1 MQLAT
6 IDYLIIIVY
15 LISTV
20 ILGIF
25 LERKAREGIDSY
37 FLGNRNLPWWVLG
50 ASGMASNTD
59 LAGTMI
65 ITALIYAVG
74 AKGFFIEIRGGVVL
88 IMAIMMVFMGKW
100 NRRAQV
106 MTLAEWCIF
115 RFGEGRE
122 GKIARIISTVA
133 TLILAVGEIS
143 YFTVAG
149 GKFLG
154 EFLGINGELA
164 SIPLIVFALTY
175 TTVSGFYG
183 VVWTDVF
190 QGVLIFVAIIYICT
204 LAFSIATIPET
215 FSVSIPVGEGFELQ
229 QWNFADWSSISPS
242 LTLDL
247 PGDYAIF
254 NLFGG
259 IIFFYLL
266 KVLLE
271 GFGGGK
277 GYLVQRYFAAKSDQE
292 AGLLSLLW
300 IILLSFRWPV
310 VTAFAM
316 LGIHYG
322 ATQGVIAD
330 PELILPTV
338 IAEYVPI
345 GIKGLLIACF
355 ISAAMSTFD
364 SIINSS
370 AAYWVK
376 DIYQAYLNPQASPQQ
391 LLMQSRLAS
400 VVIVIVGVLLSYQI
414 KNINEIWGWLTLG
427 LGVGLSIPLV
437 LRWYWWRF
445 NGYGFAVGTI
455 AGILAAILSKVL
467 IIPSLDRPQFGEY
480 ALFLIPSIS
489 SFIGCIIGTFLTEPT
504 DLKVLDNF
512 YKVTR
517 PFGFWGIVGK
527 KLPDDLQQTIQN
539 ENRRDLLST
548 FIAIPWQLVLFMMG
562 ITFMM
567 KRWDS
572 FGTLTVIFILLSI
585 VLYFTWF
592 RYLNR
597 VDSLNQ
603 EPQSHQELSSIAH
616 HRKDCR

>member
-6 IDYLIIIVY
+6 IDYLIIIIY
-15 LISTV
+15 LIATV

-59 LAGTMI
+59 LAGTMLI
-65 ITALIYAVG
+65 VALIYAVG

-88 IMAIMMVFMGKW
+88 IMAIMMIFMGKW

-106 MTLAEWCIF
+106 MTLAEWCVL
-115 RFGEGRE
+115 RFGEERE
-122 GKIARIISTVA
+122 GKIARIVSTVA
-133 TLILAVGEIS
+133 TLLLAVGEIS
-143 YFTVAG
+143 YFAIAG

-154 EFLGINGELA
+154 QFLGIDDRLA
-164 SIPLIVFALTY
+164 AIALIVFALIY

-190 QGVLIFVAIIYICT
+190 QGILIFVAIIYVCI

-229 QWNFADWSSISPS
+229 QWNFADWSNILPS

-247 PGDYAIF
+247 PGDYAVF

-271 GFGGGK
+271 GFGGGR
-277 GYLVQRYFAAKSDQE
+277 GYLVQRYFAAKSDRE

-300 IILLSFRWPV
+300 IILLSFRWPL
-310 VTAFAM
+310 VTAFAL

-322 ATQGVIAD
+322 ITQGVISD

-376 DIYQAYLNPQASPQQ
+376 DIYQAYFNPQASPQQ

-400 VVIVIVGVLLSYQI
+400 VAIVVVGVLLSYQI

-445 NGYGFAVGTI
+445 NGYGFAVGTV
-455 AGILAAILSKVL
+455 AGILAAILSKVF
-467 IIPSLDRPQFGEY
+467 IISSLNRPQFGEY

-517 PFGFWGIVGK
+517 PFGFWGIVRE
-527 KLPDDLQQTIQN
+527 KLSDDVRESIQN
-539 ENRRDLLST
+539 ENRRDLFST

-592 RYLNR
+592 RYL
-597 VDSLNQ
+597 DKL
-603 EPQSHQELSSIAH
+603 E
-616 HRKDCR
+616 

>member
-6 IDYLIIIVY
+6 IDYLIIIIY
-15 LISTV
+15 LIATV

-88 IMAIMMVFMGKW
+88 IMAIMMIFMGKW

-106 MTLAEWCIF
+106 MTLAEWCVL
-115 RFGEGRE
+115 RFGEGKE
-122 GKIARIISTVA
+122 GKIARIVSTVA
-133 TLILAVGEIS
+133 TLLLAVGEIS

-154 EFLGINGELA
+154 QFLGINDGLA
-164 SIPLIVFALTY
+164 AIALIVFALIY

-190 QGVLIFVAIIYICT
+190 QGFLIFVAIIYICT
-204 LAFSIATIPET
+204 LAFSIATIPAT

-271 GFGGGK
+271 GFGGGR
-277 GYLVQRYFAAKSDQE
+277 GYLVQRYFAAKSDRE

-300 IILLSFRWPV
+300 IILLSFRWPL
-310 VTAFAM
+310 VTAFAL

-322 ATQGVIAD
+322 TTQGVISD

-345 GIKGLLIACF
+345 GIKGLLTGLWECERG
-355 ISAAMSTFD
+355 
-364 SIINSS
+364 N
-370 AAYWVK
+370 
-376 DIYQAYLNPQASPQQ
+376 
-391 LLMQSRLAS
+391 RL
-400 VVIVIVGVLLSYQI
+400 
-414 KNINEIWGWLTLG
+414 K
-427 LGVGLSIPLV
+427 
-437 LRWYWWRF
+437 
-445 NGYGFAVGTI
+445 
-455 AGILAAILSKVL
+455 
-467 IIPSLDRPQFGEY
+467 
-480 ALFLIPSIS
+480 
-489 SFIGCIIGTFLTEPT
+489 
-504 DLKVLDNF
+504 
-512 YKVTR
+512 
-517 PFGFWGIVGK
+517 
-527 KLPDDLQQTIQN
+527 
-539 ENRRDLLST
+539 
-548 FIAIPWQLVLFMMG
+548 
-562 ITFMM
+562 
-567 KRWDS
+567 
-572 FGTLTVIFILLSI
+572 
-585 VLYFTWF
+585 
-592 RYLNR
+592 
-597 VDSLNQ
+597 
-603 EPQSHQELSSIAH
+603 
-616 HRKDCR
+616 